1 MEYFVIVVLA
11 IALLVIY
18 QMTKENFMETSYYYE
33 AAPGARGARM
43 ICMPENGGTASL
55 GIAVGRAA
63 GDAAARIARRNLNT
77 CGPIVDHSTIDTVT
91 WKTRQQASKA
101 ATQVIAGYIP
111 SSSPG
116 CPEGMIWDGK
126 KCRYP
131 SSMIKTSPGCP
142 NGMIWDGKKCRYPRG
157 KAPMGSP
164 GCPSGMVWD
173 GKKCRKP
180 SSKTSPGCPYGMIW
194 DGKKC
199 RLPSSAASK
208 TSPGCPPG
216 TVWDGKKCRKPSS
229 KVKTSAGCPS
239 GMVWDGKKCK
249 VPSSKVK
256 TSAGCPKGMVWD
268 GKKCKKPS
276 SKVKTSAGCPKG
288 MVWDGKKCKKPSA
301 SKCKK
306 GSSWDKKTKKCKPS
320 TAAQSGKKWKK
331 ADKKKVKNAP
341 AALKAAMNDPSR
353 KTGKKTKCSSDK
365 FWDGKSKKCL
375 SKALKC
381 KPRIEFWNGKKCA
394 KVDCPPK
401 TILNKKTGK
410 CVTK

>member
-77 CGPIVDHSTIDTVT
+77 CGPIVDHSTIDSIT
-91 WKTRQQASKA
+91 WKTREQASKA

-131 SSMIKTSPGCP
+131 SMIKTSPGCP
-142 NGMIWDGKKCRYPRG
+142 KGMIWDGKKCRYPS
-157 KAPMGSP
+157 AQ
-164 GCPSGMVWD
+164 
-173 GKKCRKP
+173 
-180 SSKTSPGCPYGMIW
+180 TSPGCPYGMIW

-216 TVWDGKKCRKPSS
+216 TIWDGKKCRAPRGKARVMGSP
-229 KVKTSAGCPS
+229 GCPS

-268 GKKCKKPS
+268 GKKCKTPS

-375 SKALKC
+375 SKSLKC
-381 KPRIEFWNGKKCA
+381 KIGLEFWDGKKCA
-394 KVDCPPK
+394 KVKCPPK
-401 TILNKKTGK
+401 TKLDKKTGTCIAK
-410 CVTK
+410 

>member
-77 CGPIVDHSTIDTVT
+77 CGPIVDHSTIDSIT

-229 KVKTSAGCPS
+229 KVKTSAGCP
-239 GMVWDGKKCK
+239 
-249 VPSSKVK
+249 
-256 TSAGCPKGMVWD
+256 
-268 GKKCKKPS
+268 
-276 SKVKTSAGCPKG
+276 KG